1 MSDQPATPSA
11 SAPAPQAETKKKK
24 KGPLR
29 FLRELPVL
37 ILIAFVL
44 ALLIKTF
51 LVQAFYIPSGSMIP
65 TLEIGD
71 RVLVEKVLTHPH
83 RGWIVVFTNPH
94 PSPQPHR
101 NWLEALGHWLSEGFG
116 ISTPPDEDFIK
127 RVIALPGEKIQ
138 ITHHGRLFVN
148 GARVREPYLPRGTV
162 TAPFGPCRVPRN
174 RVFVMGD
181 NRGDSSDSRVDF
193 GHGPGIRRRRCV
205 GAIKVDSIV
214 GRAFVIIWPL
224 SHIRWLG

>member
-1 MSDQPATPSA
+1 MSDSPAPPPATP
-11 SAPAPQAETKKKK
+11 PVPPAETKKKK
-24 KGPLR
+24 RRSLR

-51 LVQAFYIPSGSMIP
+51 LVQAFYIPSASMVP
-65 TLEIGD
+65 TLEVGD
-71 RVLVEKVLTHPH
+71 RVLVEKVLKHPH

-101 NWLEALGHWLSEGFG
+101 SWLEAIGHWLSEGFG

-127 RVIALPGEKIQ
+127 RVIALPGERIQ
-138 ITHHGRLFVN
+138 IRNHGRLFIDR
-148 GARVREPYLPRGTV
+148 ARVREPYLPRGTI

-193 GHGPGIRRRRCV
+193 EHGPGIRRGRCI

-214 GRAFVIIWPL
+214 GRAFVIIWPP
-224 SHIRWLG
+224 SHVSWLG